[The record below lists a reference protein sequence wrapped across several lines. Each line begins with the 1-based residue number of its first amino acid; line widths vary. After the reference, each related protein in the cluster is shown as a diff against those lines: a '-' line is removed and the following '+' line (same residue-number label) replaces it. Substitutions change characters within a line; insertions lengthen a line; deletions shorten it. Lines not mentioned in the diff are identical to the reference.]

1 MHKDYQPAH
10 TVWSAQRTLNVTEHL
25 APCAMS
31 MELRLKFVSTSF
43 KDLGLFTIRGGQENL
58 FVTMFE
64 NINVYSD
71 VKPNEIDGDWS

>member
-1 MHKDYQPAH
+1 
-10 TVWSAQRTLNVTEHL
+10 
-25 APCAMS
+25 MS

-64 NINVYSD
+64 IIDVYSD
-71 VKPNEIDGDWS
+71 VKPNEINVDWS